1 MINKRKE
8 KKWREKIQKGREEER
23 KVEYLRINKESLK
36 VKNDIKDG

>member
-8 KKWREKIQKGREEER
+8 KKWREKIKKGREEER